1 MLKLRE
7 CCATVAFIGYRARTF
22 GCNQYSMQ
30 GDKKAFSEEFT
41 NKLRYFI
48 QDNDA
53 LRASRNA
60 RAVFFDC
67 LRFQQGNLDTHFD
80 DILNDVEATI
90 KLLELIAGESK
101 EWRDKL
107 A

>member
-1 MLKLRE
+1 
-7 CCATVAFIGYRARTF
+7 
-22 GCNQYSMQ
+22 MQ
-30 GDKKAFSEEFT
+30 GDKTTFSEEFT
-41 NKLRYFI
+41 DKLRYFI

-53 LRASRNA
+53 LRAIRNL
-60 RAVFFDC
+60 RAVFFDY
-67 LRFQQGNLDTHFD
+67 LRFSQGNLDTQFD
-80 DILNDVEATI
+80 YIVNDVEATI